1 MSTSR
6 KDSKGRVLKTG
17 ESERKDGLYQYR
29 YTEPNGQ
36 RKTIYAN
43 NLNELRKKE
52 SEILKLNE
60 LGVSYFEGSMTV
72 AKLLERYLA
81 LKQNLRANTV
91 RGYGVTIK
99 TLNRDSA
106 FCNMKIR
113 MVKRSDVQKCMIN
126 LSQMGYAYGTINRAY
141 TILKSS
147 FQMACDEDILSKN
160 PCNFKLA
167 TVITRDT
174 KKRCALTSDQQ
185 KAFFNFV
192 KNDPGYQKHYDTFV
206 FMVETGLRIGE
217 LTGLTLKNIDW
228 LNNTIIIDHQLQV
241 EAGHKRLYIEK
252 IKTEDSIR
260 NIPLTER
267 ARECLERIVKNRNP
281 NNIPETMIDGYVGFL
296 FLTKHGHP
304 RHVFQYDEVFRNCV
318 IKYNKS
324 HDVQLPDISP
334 HILRHTFCTN
344 CINAGMNIKT
354 VQYLMG
360 HATSKMTLDVYTD
373 CNLDKIN
380 EEITLLDCVSY

>member
-29 YTEPNGQ
+29 YTEPGGQ

-43 NLNELRKKE
+43 NLNDLRKKE
-52 SEILKLNE
+52 SEIQKLTE

-72 AKLLERYLA
+72 SKLLDRYLS
-81 LKQNLRANTV
+81 LKQNLRTNTV
-91 RGYGVTIK
+91 RGYGITIK
-99 TLNRDSA
+99 TAKRDRA
-106 FCNMKIR
+106 FCAMKIR
-113 MVKRSDVQKCMIN
+113 MVKRSDVQKSMIN

-141 TILKSS
+141 TILKSA

-160 PCNFKLA
+160 PCNFRLS
-167 TVITRDT
+167 TVITKDT
-174 KKRCALTSDQQ
+174 KKRCALTSEQQ
-185 KAFFNFV
+185 RIFFDFV
-192 KNDPGYQKHYDTFV
+192 KNDPRYYKHYDTFV

-228 LNNTIIIDHQLQV
+228 ANNTIIIDHQLQV
-241 EAGHKRLYIEK
+241 EAGRKRLYIEK
-252 IKTEDSIR
+252 TKTEDSIR

-267 ARECLERIVKNRNP
+267 ARESLERIVKNRNP
-281 NNIPETMIDGYVGFL
+281 KNIPEKIVDGYIGFL
-296 FLTKHGHP
+296 FLTRTGLP
-304 RHVFQYDEVFRNCV
+304 RHVFHYDEVFRNCV

-324 HDVQLPDISP
+324 HAIQLPDVTP

-360 HATSKMTLDVYTD
+360 HATSKMTLDVYAD
-373 CNLDKIN
+373 CNLEKVND
-380 EEITLLDCVSY
+380 EISLLDCVSY